1 MERGVFIQKKVR
13 TALKLLS
20 GREEIG
26 VAEILF
32 DQKDK
37 PDADKFTQFLTSLA
51 KEEQKTFLI
60 LMQGFQLANSLNKGS
75 NKAQKDSA

>member
-1 MERGVFIQKKVR
+1 M
-13 TALKLLS
+13 
-20 GREEIG
+20 
-26 VAEILF
+26 AEILF